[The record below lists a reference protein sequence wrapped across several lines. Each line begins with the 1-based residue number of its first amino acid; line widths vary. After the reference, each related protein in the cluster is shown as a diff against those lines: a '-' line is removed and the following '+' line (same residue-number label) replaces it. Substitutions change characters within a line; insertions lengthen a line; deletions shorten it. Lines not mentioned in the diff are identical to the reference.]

1 MEYIIPLDI
10 IVAKDQRLPFD
21 ISPNYKFITKEEFIK
36 SANQGMDIDENL
48 YINLDILD
56 EAIYDGIIQAKG
68 VNEINVIFYQFE
80 DQNIN
85 LPYIKEN
92 IKVYKL

>member
-21 ISPNYKFITKEEFIK
+21 ISPNYTFITKEEFIK

>member
-36 SANQGMDIDENL
+36 SAL
-48 YINLDILD
+48 YMMEL
-56 EAIYDGIIQAKG
+56 YKQ
-68 VNEINVIFYQFE
+68 
-80 DQNIN
+80 
-85 LPYIKEN
+85 
-92 IKVYKL
+92 KV